1 MAVYDRWHTAKPR
14 TAEHGDPIPQCR
26 EHKQNPSTDHGKG
39 DRWQVRWRDENGK
52 QCKRNFAKKA
62 GKDPNTCAD
71 AFDAKVK
78 ADLDS
83 GMYVDPNAG
92 KVTFR
97 EYAEGWLAAQTFDLG
112 TRDAIEQRLRLHV
125 YPALGDKQLGVLSKR
140 PSLLQAWLRGRQEVI
155 APNYVRVILAHVSA
169 IFNAALDDGV
179 IVKNP
184 CRASSVRAPKRDGRK
199 MEPWTVERVAAVT
212 ENITERY
219 AVMVAVGAR
228 LGIRQGEAFGLAV
241 DDIDFLRGMVRI
253 RRQVKMFRDRRLVF
267 ALPKGGKERDIPL
280 PESLRLLLAEH
291 MEPGNY
297 PAIPVTLPWRVPDG
311 KPVTARLVFTTRQRT
326 PISRTE
332 WNRFVWKPAL
342 ERADVPS
349 TRENG
354 YHALRHHFAS
364 VLLERGVDIRALAE
378 FLGHA
383 DPGFTLRTYT
393 HLMPSSRD
401 RMRKAIDETWRG
413 ISGAS
418 ALDVPSREIS

>member
-14 TAEHGDPIPQCR
+14 GDEQGKAMPRCR
-26 EHKQNPSTDHGKG
+26 EHKQFPSADHGKG

-92 KVTFR
+92 KITFR
-97 EYAEGWLAAQTFDLG
+97 EYAVQWLAAQTFDEG

-125 YPALGDKQLGVLSKR
+125 YPDLGDKQLGVLSKR
-140 PSLLQAWLRGRQEVI
+140 PSLMQAWLRGRQQVI
-155 APNYVRVILAHVSA
+155 APNYVRVILAHVSTV
-169 IFNAALDDGV
+169 FNAAIDDGV
-179 IVKNP
+179 IIKNP

-199 MEPWTVERVAAVT
+199 FEPWPVERVAAVGGA
-212 ENITERY
+212 ITERY

-228 LGIRQGEAFGLAV
+228 LGLRQGEAFGLAEEDV
-241 DDIDFLRGMVRI
+241 DFLRGVVHV
-253 RRQVKMFRDRRLVF
+253 RRQIEIFKGRRKVF

-291 MEPGNY
+291 MQPDNY
-297 PAIPVTLPWRVPDG
+297 PPVPVTLPWKAPDG
-311 KPVTARLVFTTRQRT
+311 DPVTARLIFTTRQGTAIHR
-326 PISRTE
+326 SE

-342 ERADVPS
+342 VRADVS
-349 TRENG
+349 ATRDNG
-354 YHALRHHFAS
+354 FHALRHHFAS
-364 VLLERGVDIRALAE
+364 VLLEQGVDIRALAE

-401 RMRKAIDETWRG
+401 RMRKAIDDTWG
-413 ISGAS
+413 TIPGAS